1 MFVLCLGEVT
11 HLDFCRRTKHGK
23 DEDFQR
29 KALEDLGWGNNF
41 GMAKRE
47 IKALEDDPERPL
59 PQKIL
64 HHLEEAVVGVRGATK
79 ETPADFLNVGVR

>member
-1 MFVLCLGEVT
+1 M
-11 HLDFCRRTKHGK
+11 
-23 DEDFQR
+23 
-29 KALEDLGWGNNF
+29 GWGTNF
-41 GMAKRE
+41 GMAKKE

-64 HHLEEAVVGVRGATK
+64 HHLEEAVVGLRGATK